1 MLKLEL
7 LYHYSVRRYNVSCM
21 GPEGH
26 EGSGVRTLLVL
37 RRISSRIVLEFERRT
52 SSRALANAQIS
63 SQLLCIHAS
72 RELCPLTDSR
82 DQAEIAIHTPRRRS
96 RKAAGPFRP
105 VSLRRVPKRRRILCF
120 YNTVSARRVAAKAS
134 QG

>member
-52 SSRALANAQIS
+52 SSRALALETKCADQQSASVNSCIS
-63 SQLLCIHAS
+63 
-72 RELCPLTDSR
+72 
-82 DQAEIAIHTPRRRS
+82 
-96 RKAAGPFRP
+96 
-105 VSLRRVPKRRRILCF
+105 
-120 YNTVSARRVAAKAS
+120 
-134 QG
+134 